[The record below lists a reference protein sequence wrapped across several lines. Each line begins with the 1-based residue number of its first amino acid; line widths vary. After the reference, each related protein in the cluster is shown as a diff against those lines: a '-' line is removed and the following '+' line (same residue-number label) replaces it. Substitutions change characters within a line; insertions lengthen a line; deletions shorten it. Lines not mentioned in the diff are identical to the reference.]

1 MEARV
6 YSPEVLDE
14 SGAFRFMADLSK
26 QGEAES
32 IVLDFSRT
40 RFAYPLGS
48 LMLVAAFRTF
58 VTTRKRLFRA
68 EGIDIA
74 GCAAHGYL
82 GYMGFFKSLGVD
94 AGKRPGEA
102 AKGATYVPITILTL
116 HDLEQNRRSMMTPTG
131 DLPHLGDAIEKESM
145 RLAALVTQ
153 DKRPR
158 INRPIAYCFREIIRN
173 VFEHAE
179 IDTCAVYAQK
189 WTNGFIET
197 AIVDRGIGIHA
208 SLLPRLKLA
217 SDAEALRAAI
227 TPGVSSKRGK
237 DHGVWSNS
245 GFGLYILSELGKQ
258 LGIFTLCSGI
268 TGLRAEGGHLSEEDH
283 IASFTGTAVGL
294 KIRQLASSEFSKLIQ
309 KIADE
314 GEAQALGRGESVRA
328 SKSSRMSEDVE

>member
-1 MEARV
+1 M
-6 YSPEVLDE
+6 L
-14 SGAFRFMADLSK
+14 MA
-26 QGEAES
+26 AC
-32 IVLDFSRT
+32 
-40 RFAYPLGS
+40 
-48 LMLVAAFRTF
+48 RTF
-58 VTTRKRLFRA
+58 VTTSKKLIRSD
-68 EGIDIA
+68 GIDIG
-74 GCAAHGYL
+74 GCDAHGYL
-82 GYMGFFKSLGVD
+82 AHMGFFRSIGFDK
-94 AGKRPGEA
+94 GKRPGEA

-131 DLPHLGDAIEKESM
+131 DLPHLGDAIERESM

-189 WTNGFIET
+189 WANGVIEV

-208 SLLPRLKLA
+208 SLLPKLELA
-217 SDAEALRAAI
+217 SDADALRAAI

-237 DHGVWSNS
+237 DESAWTNS

-258 LGIFTLCSGI
+258 LGVFKLCSGI
-268 TGLRAEGGHLSEEDH
+268 TELRAEDGNLREEDH

-294 KIRQLASSEFSKLIQ
+294 KIRQLATTEFSKLIK

-314 GEAQALGRGESVRA
+314 GEAQALVRGEPVKA
-328 SKSSRMSEDVE
+328 SKSSRMSEDTE

>member
-14 SGAFRFMADLSK
+14 SGAFRFIADLGK
-26 QGEAES
+26 QSDADGL
-32 IVLDFSRT
+32 VLDFSLT

-48 LMLVAAFRTF
+48 LMLVATFRTF
-58 VTTRKRLFRA
+58 VTTTKKPFRA
-68 EGIDIA
+68 EGIDIG
-74 GCAAHGYL
+74 GCPAHGYL
-82 GYMGFFKSLGVD
+82 GYMGFFKSLGV
-94 AGKRPGEA
+94 AVGKRPGEA
-102 AKGATYVPITILTL
+102 GEGATYVPITILTL
-116 HDLEQNRRSMMTPTG
+116 RDLEQNRRSMMTPSG
-131 DLPHLGDAIEKESM
+131 DLPHLGNVIEKESM
-145 RLAALVTQ
+145 RLAALITQ

-158 INRPIAYCFREIIRN
+158 INRPVAYCFREIIRN

-189 WTNGFIET
+189 WANGFIEV
-197 AIVDRGIGIHA
+197 AIVDRGIGIHG
-208 SLLPRLKLA
+208 SLTPKVELA
-217 SDAEALRAAI
+217 SDAEALIAAI
-227 TPGVSSKRGK
+227 TPGISSKRGE

-258 LGIFTLCSGI
+258 LGSFTLCSGS
-268 TGLRAEGGHLSEEDH
+268 TGLKAEDGRLTEENH

-314 GEAQALGRGESVRA
+314 GEAEALARGESVRA
-328 SKSSRMSEDVE
+328 SKSSRMSEDAE